1 MKRLLPT
8 LNALLVCSAMIH
20 FSGFAFATDATDTP
34 KPATGSMASPG
45 FLGRNSDKPSALA
58 LFGFGSTAY
67 LTYPSIW
74 GILEITDAQGK
85 NLKTA
90 WNEIMVPVQDAYSR
104 EADADQIAKRK
115 EAEAEFKKLFNE
127 LLDDH
132 QKEARSTA
140 NQFFGDLGK
149 EITAQKLGGEA
160 KKTAIEEKVQ
170 SVLRKELTPSQIAN
184 WDAVMVAGKNCE
196 P

>member
-1 MKRLLPT
+1 MKRQLPT
-8 LNALLVCSAMIH
+8 LKALLVCSAVILLP
-20 FSGFAFATDATDTP
+20 GFAFATDAANAAKATP
-34 KPATGSMASPG
+34 SEMAGPG
-45 FLGRNSDKPSALA
+45 FLGRTSDRPGSLA

-67 LTYPSIW
+67 LTHPSIW

-85 NLKTA
+85 DLQTA

-115 EAEAEFKKLFNE
+115 EAEAEFKKRLNE
-127 LLDDH
+127 ALDDH
-132 QKEARSTA
+132 QKEARSAA
-140 NQFFGDLGK
+140 NQFFAELGK
-149 EITAQKLGGEA
+149 EIATQKLGGEA

-170 SVLRKELTPSQIAN
+170 SVFRKELTPSQIAN

>member
-1 MKRLLPT
+1 MKKPLPT
-8 LNALLVCSAMIH
+8 LKILLAYSVMILT
-20 FSGFAFATDATDTP
+20 SGFVSATDSAETANAAP
-34 KPATGSMASPG
+34 SEMAGPG
-45 FLGRNSDKPSALA
+45 FLGRSSVGPTALA

-85 NLKTA
+85 ELQKA
-90 WNEIMVPVQDAYSR
+90 WSEILVPIQGAYGR
-104 EADADQIAKRK
+104 DTDPEMTAKRPA
-115 EAEAEFKKLFNE
+115 AEAEFKKLFNE

-132 QKEARSTA
+132 QKEARSAA
-140 NQFFGDLGK
+140 NQFFGNLGK
-149 EITAQKLGGEA
+149 EIAAQKLSGEA

-170 SVLRKELTPSQIAN
+170 SVFRPSLTQSQQAN
-184 WDAVMVAGKNCE
+184 WDAVMDAGKDCE